1 MMEKYTQPSAYF
13 PDLDQGSCLLAATS
27 PGGLLLVILILIRL
41 AKSWRGNVGVPC
53 GIRERRK
60 GMIAGG
66 EVLALKTGGMGLA
79 VCPQSLRRNHS
90 SAVLRLEEGG
100 MRNW

>member
-41 AKSWRGNVGVPC
+41 TKSWRGNVGVPC

-66 EVLALKTGGMGLA
+66 EVLALYGRIGIGGLSAAFEAQSFEYCTASEGKAECA
-79 VCPQSLRRNHS
+79 V
-90 SAVLRLEEGG
+90 E
-100 MRNW
+100 